1 MASYINFNSLLVDFT
16 IRILFLII
24 HEYKT
29 KFEHIFIGFLERQIA
44 TRSKKLKKVYKK
56 WEKTHFP
63 DPAMKKKVKNILV
76 TEYKKNE
83 KKKSRADR
91 KKN

>member
-1 MASYINFNSLLVDFT
+1 MSIC
-16 IRILFLII
+16 ILFLLIY
-24 HEYKT
+24 EYVT

-63 DPAMKKKVKNILV
+63 DPTMKEKAKKILIM
-76 TEYKKNE
+76 EYKKNQ

-91 KKN
+91 QKKQI

>member
-1 MASYINFNSLLVDFT
+1 MSIC
-16 IRILFLII
+16 ILFLLIY
-24 HEYKT
+24 EYVT

-63 DPAMKKKVKNILV
+63 DPAMKEKAKKILIM
-76 TEYKKNE
+76 EYKKNQ

-91 KKN
+91 QKKQI